1 MHVTY
6 LAGSYQTWYEQL
18 GKVAGMAVK
27 EPVRE
32 GGQWEEAIGQENI
45 RKSTSHM
52 IKGSWILALLCFLVP
67 GRGTGRVSSNL
78 LI

>member
-32 GGQWEEAIGQENI
+32 GGQWEEAIGQ
-45 RKSTSHM
+45 
-52 IKGSWILALLCFLVP
+52 
-67 GRGTGRVSSNL
+67 
-78 LI
+78 